1 MLLSRHTRRRDLVL
15 AAGAIVAVPLAVR
28 AAQVPLPVLGF
39 LGSRSPE
46 GSEGLLV
53 AFRQGLKD
61 SGYIE
66 GQTLMIEYRWALG
79 QYDRLP
85 VLAAELVARKVAIIV
100 ATGGEPAALAAQA
113 ATSTIP
119 IVFGIGGDPVRLGL
133 VADLRRPGGNATGVS
148 LLTSTLEAK
157 RLELLRELA
166 PKAAEIAVLVNP
178 EFQQAKAQAQEI
190 ESAARTTGQKVLLL
204 KASTDTELDAALA
217 RLGDRR
223 AQALLVTS
231 DPFFDTRLDR
241 ILMAVAQNRL
251 PAIYQF
257 RDHAVAGGLM
267 SYGIDLTDAY
277 RQFGLYA
284 GRILKGANPAE
295 LPVMQSAKF
304 ELVINLKTAKMLR
317 LDVPP
322 SLLARANEV
331 IE

>member
-1 MLLSRHTRRRDLVL
+1 MRRRDLVL
-15 AAGAIVAVPLAVR
+15 AAGAIVAWPVAG
-28 AAQVPLPVLGF
+28 AEQVPVLGF

-46 GSEGLLV
+46 GSERLLV
-53 AFRQGLKD
+53 AFRQALED
-61 SGYIE
+61 SGYVE
-66 GQTLMIEYRWALG
+66 GHSLTIEYRWALG

-85 VLAAELVARKVAIIV
+85 TLAAELVARKVAVIV
-100 ATGGEPAALAAQA
+100 TTGGEPAALAAKA

-166 PKAAEIAVLVNP
+166 PKAAEIVVLVNP
-178 EFQQAKAQAQEI
+178 AFQQAEAQVQEI
-190 ESAARTTGQKVLLL
+190 EAAARTTGQQVQLLR
-204 KASTDTELDAALA
+204 ASTDTELDAALA
-217 RLGDRR
+217 GLGDHR
-223 AQALLVTS
+223 AQALLVTA

-257 RDHAVAGGLM
+257 RDHVVAGGLM

-277 RQFGLYA
+277 RQFGRYA

-304 ELVINLKTAKMLR
+304 ELVINLKTAKMLS